1 MSEELFDQKFV
12 QKSGKVVNCILLSIL
27 WAVFSVPVFTIGA
40 SSAALIKSCGRTVLK
55 DEGYVWRTFFDTFR
69 SRFKKTTL
77 LWLAVL
83 ALETLLY
90 LDLRLI
96 LALAG
101 QNSLWHILTAFCV
114 MMMLFAGSMGIYAL
128 AQAADLNLP
137 VKETLRN
144 AVLLVFCEKDPL
156 HVTCAAIYGAT
167 MVLLYTVSTLYH
179 ALGLNRAKVVFRSL
193 DHCTIFLLIAGT
205 YTPITLVCLGGVT
218 GWAMFAVVW
227 AAAVLGVVLNAIS
240 VERFKVVSM
249 ICYLA
254 MGWVVVLAMGT
265 FRQNVSAAGF
275 WCLLSGGICY
285 TVGAVLYGLGKKLP
299 YIHGVFHLFVLAGS
313 VLHTISVYGIV
324 A

>member
-40 SSAALIKSCGRTVLK
+40 SSAALMKSCGRTVLK

-144 AVLLVFCEKDPL
+144 AVLLVFLRHRADAL
-156 HVTCAAIYGAT
+156 YGSG
-167 MVLLYTVSTLYH
+167 LLGGSRGLPSFSLPHNYT
-179 ALGLNRAKVVFRSL
+179 
-193 DHCTIFLLIAGT
+193 AGT
-205 YTPITLVCLGGVT
+205 GGDS
-218 GWAMFAVVW
+218 
-227 AAAVLGVVLNAIS
+227 L
-240 VERFKVVSM
+240 R
-249 ICYLA
+249 
-254 MGWVVVLAMGT
+254 
-265 FRQNVSAAGF
+265 
-275 WCLLSGGICY
+275 
-285 TVGAVLYGLGKKLP
+285 
-299 YIHGVFHLFVLAGS
+299 
-313 VLHTISVYGIV
+313 
-324 A
+324 

>member
-40 SSAALIKSCGRTVLK
+40 SSSALMKSCGRTVLK

-137 VKETLRN
+137 VKEILRN
-144 AVLLVFCEKDPL
+144 AVLLVFCGIGRTL
-156 HVTCAAIYGAT
+156 CMGA
-167 MVLLYTVSTLYH
+167 
-179 ALGLNRAKVVFRSL
+179 
-193 DHCTIFLLIAGT
+193 
-205 YTPITLVCLGGVT
+205 VC
-218 GWAMFAVVW
+218 W
-227 AAAVLGVVLNAIS
+227 AAAGA
-240 VERFKVVSM
+240 
-249 ICYLA
+249 
-254 MGWVVVLAMGT
+254 
-265 FRQNVSAAGF
+265 
-275 WCLLSGGICY
+275 CLLFPFLIII
-285 TVGAVLYGLGKKLP
+285 LP
-299 YIHGVFHLFVLAGS
+299 GLAGILCGKIADG
-313 VLHTISVYGIV
+313 VIQKYIGGRRKDPADPGEFPDETEAEI
-324 A
+324 